1 MSKRSK
7 KPLPDPVYGC
17 AICACEYSWPA
28 DDLFW
33 SKRTNS
39 WICDNCWEEVD
50 EHWLTDT
57 DVVDRGITLAEEL
70 KNRGLSR

>member
-7 KPLPDPVYGC
+7 KPLPEPFYSC
-17 AICACEYSWPA
+17 AYCADEYSWPA
-28 DDLFW
+28 EDLFW
-33 SKRTNS
+33 SEKTNS
-39 WICDNCWEEVD
+39 WICDNCWDEPD

-57 DVVDRGITLAEEL
+57 DQVERGITLDEEL